1 MSFQVDVFSYPRRSH
16 FVYKSQISFE
26 IYYNFVFHIFM
37 FRITSLDNTVARS
50 GNRTAMPQRNA
61 KSAVSQL
68 HDGAHLS
75 PQTAAEQITDVAA
88 DAAVRRHRFQKPPS
102 EMSKCQPESQ
112 NSRWDSGRSSS
123 SGRSSG
129 TTNRAQIAV
138 MLGHGRQMVDR
149 LSRQLQWRRGRVCM
163 WLMARLWAS
172 GRGSGLGAEGSRQ
185 SCIGGPE
192 RLRLFFNRFLPIGRP
207 ERVGRVPQSETTGR
221 MSYVRMESEWVATNW
236 MVARVRRSH
245 LAAEWKWDRI
255 GLKSR
260 LKASHWHWLSFGHTL
275 SISGPILQ
283 HVLACWSAC
292 KITEFF

>member
-1 MSFQVDVFSYPRRSH
+1 
-16 FVYKSQISFE
+16 
-26 IYYNFVFHIFM
+26 M

-50 GNRTAMPQRNA
+50 GNRTAVPQRNA

-172 GRGSGLGAEGSRQ
+172 GRGSGLGAEGSRP

-192 RLRLFFNRFLPIGRP
+192 RLRLFFNRFLPIGQNGLAECR
-207 ERVGRVPQSETTGR
+207 RARQQGAWAMFAWRA
-221 MSYVRMESEWVATNW
+221 SEWPPT
-236 MVARVRRSH
+236 
-245 LAAEWKWDRI
+245 EWWLEWD
-255 GLKSR
+255 GVT
-260 LKASHWHWLSFGHTL
+260 WLP
-275 SISGPILQ
+275 SG
-283 HVLACWSAC
+283 SG
-292 KITEFF
+292 TE

>member
-1 MSFQVDVFSYPRRSH
+1 
-16 FVYKSQISFE
+16 
-26 IYYNFVFHIFM
+26 M

-50 GNRTAMPQRNA
+50 GNRTAVPQRNA

-149 LSRQLQWRRGRVCM
+149 LSRQLQWRRAGFACG
-163 WLMARLWAS
+163 LWP
-172 GRGSGLGAEGSRQ
+172 GFGPLDGDQGSGLRAPDQVASGVRRGSACFSTAFCRLARTGWPSAAERD
-185 SCIGGPE
+185 
-192 RLRLFFNRFLPIGRP
+192 NRAHELCSHG
-207 ERVGRVPQSETTGR
+207 ERVSGHQLNGGSSET
-221 MSYVRMESEWVATNW
+221 ESLGC
-236 MVARVRRSH
+236 RVEVGQNR
-245 LAAEWKWDRI
+245 A
-255 GLKSR
+255 
-260 LKASHWHWLSFGHTL
+260 
-275 SISGPILQ
+275 
-283 HVLACWSAC
+283 
-292 KITEFF
+292 